1 MGDVCVACVKGE
13 GRSADAGAV
22 MKALQVAGMVAGLAS
37 VVADAAEAAV
47 DDDAAMASAK
57 ALAASMGAAQMA
69 ADAVAMALSQTMGTD
84 PGIPPSIGALLI
96 GHPTVLIGGFP
107 MIDIPN
113 PVDVLLSKL
122 RRFTA
127 KSPKEEE
134 PEAEAANTS
143 CPI

>member
-1 MGDVCVACVKGE
+1 
-13 GRSADAGAV
+13 
-22 MKALQVAGMVAGLAS
+22 VAGMVAGLAGI
-37 VVADAAEAAV
+37 VADAAEAAV

-69 ADAVAMALSQTMGTD
+69 ADAVAMALSQTMGID
-84 PGIPPSIGALLI
+84 PGILPSTGALLV

-107 MIDIPN
+107 MVDIPN
-113 PVDVLLSKL
+113 PVDILLSKL
-122 RRFTA
+122 SRFKG

-134 PEAEAANTS
+134 EPESEEANTS